1 MPQEIFEA
9 DIIATGSELTFGQLV
24 DTNSA
29 WIANL
34 LSRSGVVIRRITI
47 VGDQISDI
55 ASVLIMGM
63 REKRKLIVITGGLG
77 PTEDDLT
84 VEAIAFAIDRKTI
97 LDEKALAMVKA
108 KCAEFQLEM
117 TERRK
122 RMARTVEGSSLLRNP
137 MGLAPGI
144 RLEMGE
150 TTIIAMPGVP
160 KEMKPMFETEVLP
173 MVQQWTKGRMSALNV
188 KVFCGNERFALF
200 QQLQSEFPDLYLK
213 FHAQPPSH
221 DTVSHTNGVDVVL
234 VASGENE
241 KASKTALDRA
251 VKRFLN
257 LLEEKGGRLEISSD

>member
-1 MPQEIFEA
+1 MPQGIFEA

-34 LSRSGVVIRRITI
+34 LSRSGLAIRRITI
-47 VGDQISDI
+47 VGDRISDI

-84 VEAIAFAIDRKTI
+84 VEAIAFAIHRKTI
-97 LDEKALAMVKA
+97 LDERALAMVKA
-108 KCAEFQLEM
+108 KCGEFQLEM

-122 RMARTVEGSSLLRNP
+122 RMARTVEGATLLRNSV
-137 MGLAPGI
+137 GLAPGI
-144 RLEMGE
+144 RLEIGE
-150 TTIIAMPGVP
+150 TTIIAMPGIP
-160 KEMKPMFETEVLP
+160 KEMKTMFETEVLP
-173 MVQQWTKGRMSALNV
+173 TVQQWTKERASALNV
-188 KVFCGNERFALF
+188 RVFCGHERFAIF
-200 QQLQSEFPDLYLK
+200 QQMQSEFPDLYLK

-221 DTVSHTNGVDVVL
+221 DTISHANGVDVVL
-234 VASGENE
+234 IASGENE
-241 KASKTALDRA
+241 QASKIVLDRA

-257 LLEEKGGRLEISSD
+257 LLEEKGGKLEISND